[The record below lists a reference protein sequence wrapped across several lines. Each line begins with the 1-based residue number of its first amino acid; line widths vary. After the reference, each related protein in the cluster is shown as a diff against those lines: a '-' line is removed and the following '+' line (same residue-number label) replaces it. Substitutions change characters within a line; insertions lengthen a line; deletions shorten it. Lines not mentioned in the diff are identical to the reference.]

1 MKLSQTH
8 IRELIKE
15 SKNHS
20 CEPASCCVQLV
31 AIADLP
37 SQFGEFQ
44 ICGFVS
50 PCDGKDHTAIIKGN
64 ILDKESV
71 VMRLHSEC
79 LTGDIMGSK
88 RCDCRDQLLE
98 SLKYIEAEG
107 QGILLYLRQEG
118 RGIGLSEKIR
128 AYAIQDL
135 GVDTVDANL
144 ILGYQ
149 PDERDYGVAAHIL
162 RTLRVRS
169 IKLLTNNPEKIE
181 QLARYGVK
189 VVERL
194 PMIIKPTEYNR
205 AYLETKTEKSG
216 HLLGNLA
223 DIRDVDEV
231 RSLAKRSK
239 DVK

>member
-1 MKLSQTH
+1 
-8 IRELIKE
+8 LISEEYDIPVKGP
-15 SKNHS
+15 HGVVQ
-20 CEPASCCVQLV
+20 CRFLDVLDFGVQLRTTYN
-31 AIADLP
+31 
-37 SQFGEFQ
+37 ER
-44 ICGFVS
+44 FVS
-50 PCDGKDHTAIIKGN
+50 PCDGKEHTAIIKGN

-71 VMRLHSEC
+71 VIRLHSEC
-79 LTGDIMGSK
+79 LTGDVIGSK

-107 QGILLYLRQEG
+107 QGVLLYLRQEG

-144 ILGYQ
+144 ILDFQ

-169 IKLLTNNPEKIE
+169 IRLLTNNPEKIE
-181 QLARYGVK
+181 QLTKHGIN

-194 PMIIKPTEYNR
+194 PLIIEPTEHNR
-205 AYLETKTEKSG
+205 AYLEIKTQRSG
-216 HLLGNLA
+216 HLLGDLA
-223 DIRDVDEV
+223 GIRDVDEIQSFTK
-231 RSLAKRSK
+231 RDKDAK
-239 DVK
+239 

>member
-1 MKLSQTH
+1 MKLSQEH
-8 IRELIKE
+8 IRKLIKD

-20 CEPASCCVQLV
+20 CEPASCCVRLV

-107 QGILLYLRQEG
+107 QGILGVTEEYK
-118 RGIGLSEKIR
+118 RGAL
-128 AYAIQDL
+128 
-135 GVDTVDANL
+135 
-144 ILGYQ
+144 
-149 PDERDYGVAAHIL
+149 
-162 RTLRVRS
+162 
-169 IKLLTNNPEKIE
+169 
-181 QLARYGVK
+181 
-189 VVERL
+189 
-194 PMIIKPTEYNR
+194 
-205 AYLETKTEKSG
+205 
-216 HLLGNLA
+216 
-223 DIRDVDEV
+223 
-231 RSLAKRSK
+231 
-239 DVK
+239 